1 MEVII
6 DGVRYVPEVGVVLPD
21 DTEVMTA
28 VRELVSML
36 YLRDHKPYAHAW
48 DALNALAPNV
58 AQLVSDDPAAA
69 NRAVNPHEED

>member
-6 DGVRYVPEVGVVLPD
+6 DGVRYVPEVEVVLPD